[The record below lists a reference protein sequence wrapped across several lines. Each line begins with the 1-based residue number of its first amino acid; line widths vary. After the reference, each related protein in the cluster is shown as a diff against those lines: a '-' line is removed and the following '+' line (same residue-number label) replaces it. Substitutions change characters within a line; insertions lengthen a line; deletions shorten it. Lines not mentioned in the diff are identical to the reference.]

1 MRKLHLLI
9 LLLLFFTNTAYSEKV
24 DIYKRPEKFERSRDY
39 DALHYKLSFN
49 IDLKNK
55 TYKAENT
62 ITLLPLKDNFRESA

>member
-1 MRKLHLLI
+1 LRKLHLLI

-62 ITLLPLKDNFRESA
+62 ITLLP